1 MQRGSRLSQTVSDIS
16 FLSFASY
23 RGEVF
28 LPVLSTFV
36 VAIVLMSSIAV
47 IVVLLAPVFM
57 SVASVSV
64 SLSGLIS
71 PLITL
76 VIITATVV
84 SFSLMRVLVFRAMT
98 IAMML
103 VAAAVVVIIVG
114 VKLAVLGSVS
124 VRAPVSISEV
134 PLAMALVRLRRIRR
148 SVVGRCSPVSLGGAG
163 RGMLCKSSAFL
174 NNVGCI
180 SEFLRLNRVL
190 CHCPVRG
197 SGTWLVRDRLFGQV
211 RTEEIIVGRSWLL
224 VLRRNGL
231 DLLGH
236 QRPLDQTHRS
246 VVVVLITASLTF
258 VQEEVLC
265 KRVTLLTPVLN
276 QAVPIGILFQTTLV
290 ADDPQEVLCPCDR
303 HIHASV
309 VPEEAKTLRPD
320 GRDDNDVFFSALVRI
335 HCVNLDVTL
344 ATQTQLVLN
353 LRNR

>member
-1 MQRGSRLSQTVSDIS
+1 LQRGSRLSQTVSDIS

-134 PLAMALVRLRRIRR
+134 PLAMALVRLR
-148 SVVGRCSPVSLGGAG
+148 
-163 RGMLCKSSAFL
+163 
-174 NNVGCI
+174 
-180 SEFLRLNRVL
+180 
-190 CHCPVRG
+190 
-197 SGTWLVRDRLFGQV
+197 
-211 RTEEIIVGRSWLL
+211 
-224 VLRRNGL
+224 
-231 DLLGH
+231 
-236 QRPLDQTHRS
+236 
-246 VVVVLITASLTF
+246 
-258 VQEEVLC
+258 
-265 KRVTLLTPVLN
+265 
-276 QAVPIGILFQTTLV
+276 
-290 ADDPQEVLCPCDR
+290 
-303 HIHASV
+303 
-309 VPEEAKTLRPD
+309 
-320 GRDDNDVFFSALVRI
+320 
-335 HCVNLDVTL
+335 
-344 ATQTQLVLN
+344 
-353 LRNR
+353 